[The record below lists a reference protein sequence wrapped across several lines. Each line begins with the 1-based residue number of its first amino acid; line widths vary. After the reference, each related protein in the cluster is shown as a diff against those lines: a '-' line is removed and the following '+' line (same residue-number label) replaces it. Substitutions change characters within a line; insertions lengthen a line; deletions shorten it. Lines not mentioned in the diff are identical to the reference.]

1 MRLGR
6 TLLISAFAL
15 STGGCALYNEVS
27 ITPLLLTPTDIRRS
41 TGSIENLIEEGDYL
55 RALESGATLRSRPRV
70 SYKDLAALG
79 RVEVLTGRFDSA
91 RENLRAALKLNPP
104 FNAYGE
110 IAWDLSQLEYLAR
123 NYGEAAHWALVA
135 TSHGTI
141 VKQWHIEL
149 LRSLSQY
156 ETIRIFG
163 PGVARVDIAIER
175 PEIPR
180 FDVRVNGN
188 HEIRAAIDTGAVQTI
203 VSNSFAN
210 LSSVRRLGNFTGT
223 FYGLLGEPIEVAFG
237 ILDSLEFGGMQIL
250 NVPVAIMPDRELD
263 FVIKGREPFRMDLL
277 LGTSLLKEFRVELDF
292 RRRSATFSHLLPS
305 ERVPRADQNL
315 FFINFQPYVQ
325 TSINRKAWHLFILD
339 TGSEVTFLN
348 ESKISG
354 TGVRNLPKVHGALL
368 QGLGGSQKSG
378 AKVENVEIGVD
389 RWAGTFKTI
398 PLYDT
403 ERSPAVGI
411 LGQNLLKHFRVV
423 IDFGSMRVDLHRDR
437 TLLSL

>member
-1 MRLGR
+1 
-6 TLLISAFAL
+6 
-15 STGGCALYNEVS
+15 LYNEVS

-41 TGSIENLIEEGDYL
+41 SGSIENLVDDGDFL
-55 RALESGATLRSRPRV
+55 RALEVGAGLRSRQRT

-91 RENLRAALKLNPP
+91 RENLQAALKLNPP
-104 FNAYGE
+104 FTAYGE

-123 NYGEAAHWALVA
+123 NYGASAQWALVA
-135 TSHGTI
+135 TSHGTT
-141 VKQWHIEL
+141 VKQWHVEL
-149 LRSLSQY
+149 LRSLAQH

-163 PGVARVDIAIER
+163 PGTARVNIATER

-180 FDVRVNGN
+180 FDVVVNGD

-210 LSSVRRLGNFTGT
+210 RSNIKRLGSFTGT

-237 ILDSLEFGGMQIL
+237 IIDSLQFGGMQIL
-250 NVPVAIMPDRELD
+250 NVPVAIMPDRELN
-263 FVIKGREPFRMDLL
+263 FVVRNREPFRMDML
-277 LGTSLLKEFRVELDF
+277 LGTSLLKEFRIELDF
-292 RRRSATFSHLLPS
+292 RARSATFVHLLPS
-305 ERVPRADQNL
+305 QRVPSANQNL

-354 TGVRNLPKVHGALL
+354 TGVRNLPKLHGALL
-368 QGLGGSQKSG
+368 QGLGGAQKSG

-403 ERSPAVGI
+403 ERSQAVGI

-423 IDFGSMRVDLHRDR
+423 IDFGTMRVDLHRDR
-437 TLLSL
+437 IIPQ